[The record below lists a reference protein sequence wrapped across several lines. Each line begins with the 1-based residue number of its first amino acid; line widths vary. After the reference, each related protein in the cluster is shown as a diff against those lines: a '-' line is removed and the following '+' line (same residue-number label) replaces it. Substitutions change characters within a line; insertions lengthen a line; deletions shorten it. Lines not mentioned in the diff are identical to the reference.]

1 MPETG
6 AFADAPG
13 ALWPLFALALGLL
26 IGSFANVCIHRL
38 PLGESIVSPRSR
50 CPSCRAPIAAADN
63 VPLFSYLFLKGRCR
77 HCRARISPRYPA
89 VELTN
94 GLLYLA
100 VALRD
105 GPTPRALVDMA
116 FVTALLVLSLID
128 LDHQILPNVITIPG
142 IAAGVAASL
151 AFGGWPGALRSAL
164 AALGGYLA
172 FWAVAA
178 AYRRTRGV
186 EGLGQG
192 DWKLAAMLGAFLGW
206 ERMLLTVLLASLLGT
221 IVGVALI
228 VARGRS
234 SQHPLPLGTFLGLA
248 GVVVLFIGQPL
259 VDWYGQLLRG

>member
-38 PLGESIVSPRSR
+38 PLGESVVSPRSR
-50 CPSCRAPIAAADN
+50 CPSCRAAIAAGDN
-63 VPLFSYLFLKGRCR
+63 VPVLSYLFLKGRCR
-77 HCRARISPRYPA
+77 HCGTRISPRYPA
-89 VELTN
+89 VELAN

-100 VALRD
+100 VALLD

-128 LDHQILPNVITIPG
+128 LDHQILPDVITIPG
-142 IAAGVAASL
+142 IAAGVITSAAL
-151 AFGGWPGALRSAL
+151 GGWEAGLRSAL
-164 AALGGYLA
+164 AAAGGYLA
-172 FWAVAA
+172 FWAVAF
-178 AYRRTRGV
+178 AYRRARGV

-206 ERMLLTVLLASLLGT
+206 ERMLLTILFASVLGT

-228 VARGRS
+228 VTRGRS

-259 VDWYGQLLRG
+259 VDWYGRLLRA